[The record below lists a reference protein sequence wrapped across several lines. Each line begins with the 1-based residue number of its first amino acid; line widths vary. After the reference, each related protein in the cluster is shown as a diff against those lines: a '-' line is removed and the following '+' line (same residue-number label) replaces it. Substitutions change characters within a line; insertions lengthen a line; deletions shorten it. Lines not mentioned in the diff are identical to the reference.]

1 MNPRVQPPKI
11 VFNVMCRTLARQSGP
26 SPVQA
31 RWRSAVKTYPMS
43 AADAAW
49 FHNDGPANLAITMGV
64 VLTHKPL
71 DFERVREIYGERIV
85 SFERFRQRVVEAG
98 FPMATPHWQDM
109 PDFSIDQHLHH
120 IALAAPHD
128 EATLVKLVN
137 DIASMP
143 LDHALPLWQ
152 AYVVDDVDGG
162 SALITR
168 AHHCLADG
176 TAMMT
181 VTQRLFDPAPGAKP
195 LPPPRARGA
204 SIGNGAGDGL
214 FAPAIDLIT
223 EAARDAVA
231 LAGGAGMLVGELMR
245 ADDPP
250 SPLKGKFALGK
261 SVAWSQPIAIRDIKA
276 IGKRYDAKVNDV
288 LVAAM
293 TGALRSYLKGRGV
306 DVDHTTVRAMLP
318 VDLRPPER
326 IGQLGNEFGLVLLDL
341 AVTEARADRRLAL
354 TKARMDALKGSPEP
368 LATKALLNLLGRGP
382 KLLED
387 FSNDLFGRKASVV
400 MTNVVGPA
408 KPLYLAG
415 VPIVRILPWAP
426 HPGKQLGM
434 AVSILS
440 YNGSASLTVIGDARL
455 VPDPKR
461 ITAEFGRE
469 FKKLLRSTTVAAAT
483 AKSGTTTARKAPAR
497 KNLPRKG
504 ASHEPPVT
512 KALAMKAPVAVASAR
527 QTRSPAKA
535 AA

>member
-1 MNPRVQPPKI
+1 M
-11 VFNVMCRTLARQSGP
+11 
-26 SPVQA
+26 
-31 RWRSAVKTYPMS
+31 KTYPMS

-49 FHNDGPANLAITMGV
+49 FHNDGPANLAIVMGV
-64 VLTHKPL
+64 VLTKKPL
-71 DFERVREIYGERIV
+71 DFERVCKIYTERIV
-85 SFERFRQRVVEAG
+85 TFERFRQRVVETG

-137 DIASMP
+137 DLASMP

-152 AYVVDDVDGG
+152 AYVVDDVAGG

-168 AHHCLADG
+168 VHHCLADG

-181 VTQRLFDPAPGAKP
+181 VTQRLYDPAPGAKP

-204 SIGNGAGDGL
+204 SIGKGAGKGL
-214 FAPAIDLIT
+214 FAPAIDFIT
-223 EAARDAVA
+223 ETARDAMA
-231 LAGGAGMLVGELMR
+231 LVGGAGMLASELLR

-250 SPLKGKFALGK
+250 SPLKGDFALGK
-261 SVAWSQPIAIRDIKA
+261 RVAWSQPIAIRDIKA

-293 TGALRSYLKGRGV
+293 TGALRTYLKWRGI
-306 DVDHTTVRAMLP
+306 DVNHTTLRAMVP

-354 TKARMDALKGSPEP
+354 TKARMDALKHSPEP

-387 FSNDLFGRKASVV
+387 LSNDLFGRKASVV

-408 KPLYLAG
+408 EVLYLAG
-415 VPIVRILPWAP
+415 VPIDRILPWAP

-440 YNGSASLTVIGDARL
+440 YRGAASLTVIGDARL
-455 VPDPKR
+455 VPDPEV
-461 ITAEFGRE
+461 ITGEFGRE
-469 FKKLLRSTTVAAAT
+469 FKKLLKGKALGATSNTAKGAT
-483 AKSGTTTARKAPAR
+483 ARNVPAEKTRTRKALAKKTSARMAEPMKTAASIAPAKKAPA
-497 KNLPRKG
+497 
-504 ASHEPPVT
+504 T
-512 KALAMKAPVAVASAR
+512 KARAGSATKLR
-527 QTRSPAKA
+527 IS
-535 AA
+535 

>member
-1 MNPRVQPPKI
+1 M
-11 VFNVMCRTLARQSGP
+11 
-26 SPVQA
+26 
-31 RWRSAVKTYPMS
+31 KTYPMS

-49 FHNDGPANLAITMGV
+49 FHNDGPANLAIVMGV
-64 VLTHKPL
+64 VLTKKPL
-71 DFERVREIYGERIV
+71 DFERVREIYNERIV
-85 SFERFRQRVVEAG
+85 SFDRFRQRVVETG

-109 PDFSIDQHLHH
+109 PNFSIDQHLHH
-120 IALAAPHD
+120 IALSAPHD
-128 EATLVKLVN
+128 EAALVKLVN
-137 DIASMP
+137 DLASMP
-143 LDHALPLWQ
+143 LDHSLPLWQ
-152 AYVVDDVDGG
+152 AYVVDDVEGG

-168 AHHCLADG
+168 AHHCMADG

-181 VTQRLFDPAPGAKP
+181 VTQRLYDPAPGAKP

-204 SIGNGAGDGL
+204 SIGKRVDKGL
-214 FAPAIDLIT
+214 FAPAIDFIT
-223 EAARDAVA
+223 ETARDALAV
-231 LAGGAGMLVGELMR
+231 AGGAGMLVGELLR
-245 ADDPP
+245 SDDPP
-250 SPLKGKFALGK
+250 SPLKGDFSLGK
-261 SVAWSQPIAIRDIKA
+261 RVAWSQPIAIRDIKA
-276 IGKRYDAKVNDV
+276 IGKHFDAKVNDV

-293 TGALRSYLKGRGV
+293 TGALRTYLKGRGV
-306 DVDHTTVRAMLP
+306 DVDHTTVRAMVP

-354 TKARMDALKGSPEP
+354 TKAGMDSLKHSPEP

-408 KPLYLAG
+408 DVLYLAG
-415 VPIVRILPWAP
+415 VPIERILPWAP

-440 YNGSASLTVIGDARL
+440 YNGAASLTVIGDARL
-455 VPDPKR
+455 VPDPEL

-469 FKKLLRSTTVAAAT
+469 FKKLLKSATDGAEKTAA
-483 AKSGTTTARKAPAR
+483 KKAPAR
-497 KNLPRKG
+497 KTPARKVP
-504 ASHEPPVT
+504 AR
-512 KALAMKAPVAVASAR
+512 KAVAR
-527 QTRSPAKA
+527 KRA

>member
-1 MNPRVQPPKI
+1 
-11 VFNVMCRTLARQSGP
+11 
-26 SPVQA
+26 
-31 RWRSAVKTYPMS
+31 MS

-49 FHNDGPANLAITMGV
+49 FHNDGPANLAIVMGV
-64 VLTHKPL
+64 VLTKKPL
-71 DFERVREIYGERIV
+71 DFERVRRIYNERIV
-85 SFERFRQRVVEAG
+85 SFDRFRQRVVETG
-98 FPMATPHWQDM
+98 YPLATPHWQDM
-109 PDFSIDQHLHH
+109 PNFSIDQHLHH
-120 IALAAPHD
+120 IALSAPHD
-128 EATLVKLVN
+128 EAALIELVN
-137 DIASMP
+137 DLASMP

-168 AHHCLADG
+168 VHHCLADG

-181 VTQRLFDPAPGAKP
+181 VTQRLYDPAPGAKP

-204 SIGNGAGDGL
+204 SIGKGAGKGL

-223 EAARDAVA
+223 EAARDALA
-231 LAGGAGMLVGELMR
+231 LAGGAGMLVGELLR
-245 ADDPP
+245 SDDPP
-250 SPLKGKFALGK
+250 SPLKGDFALGK
-261 SVAWSQPIAIRDIKA
+261 KVSWSQPVPVRDIKA
-276 IGKRYDAKVNDV
+276 IGKHYDAKVNDV

-293 TGALRSYLKGRGV
+293 TGALRTYLKGRGV
-306 DVDHTTVRAMLP
+306 DVDHTTVRAMVP

-354 TKARMDALKGSPEP
+354 TKARMDALKRSPEP

-408 KPLYLAG
+408 EVLYLAG
-415 VPIVRILPWAP
+415 SPIERILPWAP

-440 YNGSASLTVIGDARL
+440 YRGSASLTVIGDAHL
-455 VPDPKR
+455 VPDPHV
-461 ITAEFGRE
+461 ITAEFKRE
-469 FKKLLRSTTVAAAT
+469 FQKMLKSTKASAAR
-483 AKSGTTTARKAPAR
+483 TTTTPAR
-497 KNLPRKG
+497 VRKTPARRKT
-504 ASHEPPVT
+504 AS
-512 KALAMKAPVAVASAR
+512 
-527 QTRSPAKA
+527 
-535 AA
+535 

>member
-1 MNPRVQPPKI
+1 M
-11 VFNVMCRTLARQSGP
+11 
-26 SPVQA
+26 
-31 RWRSAVKTYPMS
+31 KTTPMS

-49 FHNDGPANLAITMGV
+49 FHNDGPANLAIVMGV
-64 VLTHKPL
+64 VLTKKPL
-71 DFERVREIYGERIV
+71 DFERVRRIYNERIV
-85 SFERFRQRVVEAG
+85 SFDRFRQRVVETG
-98 FPMATPHWQDM
+98 FPLATPHWQDM
-109 PDFSIDQHLHH
+109 PNFSIDQHLHH
-120 IALAAPHD
+120 IALSAPHD
-128 EATLVKLVN
+128 EAALIDLVN
-137 DIASMP
+137 DLASMP

-168 AHHCLADG
+168 VHHCLADG

-181 VTQRLFDPAPGAKP
+181 VTQRLYDPAPGAKP

-204 SIGNGAGDGL
+204 SIGKGAGKGL

-223 EAARDAVA
+223 EAARDALA
-231 LAGGAGMLVGELMR
+231 LAGGAGMLVGELLR
-245 ADDPP
+245 SDDPP
-250 SPLKGKFALGK
+250 SPLKGDFGLGK
-261 SVAWSQPIAIRDIKA
+261 KVSWSQPVPVRDIKA
-276 IGKRYDAKVNDV
+276 IGKHYDAKVNDV

-293 TGALRSYLKGRGV
+293 TGALRTYLKGRGV
-306 DVDHTTVRAMLP
+306 DVDRTTVRAMVP

-354 TKARMDALKGSPEP
+354 TKARMDALKRSPEP

-408 KPLYLAG
+408 EVLYLAG
-415 VPIVRILPWAP
+415 SPIERILPWAP

-440 YNGSASLTVIGDARL
+440 YRGSASLTVIGDAHL
-455 VPDPKR
+455 VPDPEV

-469 FKKLLRSTTVAAAT
+469 FKKLLKGATASAGSTTRAKAKPTKVPAKKAVAKKVAA
-483 AKSGTTTARKAPAR
+483 KKAPAPKR
-497 KNLPRKG
+497 LT
-504 ASHEPPVT
+504 A
-512 KALAMKAPVAVASAR
+512 
-527 QTRSPAKA
+527 
-535 AA
+535 

>member
-1 MNPRVQPPKI
+1 M
-11 VFNVMCRTLARQSGP
+11 
-26 SPVQA
+26 
-31 RWRSAVKTYPMS
+31 KTYPMS

-49 FHNDGPANLAITMGV
+49 FHNDGPANLAIVMGV
-64 VLTHKPL
+64 VLTKKPL
-71 DFERVREIYGERIV
+71 DFERVCKIYTERIV
-85 SFERFRQRVVEAG
+85 TFERFRQRVVETG

-137 DIASMP
+137 DLASMP

-152 AYVVDDVDGG
+152 AYVVDDVAGG

-168 AHHCLADG
+168 VHHCLADG

-181 VTQRLFDPAPGAKP
+181 VTQRLYDPAPGAKP

-204 SIGNGAGDGL
+204 SIGKGAGKGL
-214 FAPAIDLIT
+214 FAPAIDFIT
-223 EAARDAVA
+223 ETARDAMA
-231 LAGGAGMLVGELMR
+231 LVGGAGMLASELLR

-250 SPLKGKFALGK
+250 SPLKGDFALGK
-261 SVAWSQPIAIRDIKA
+261 RVAWSQPIAIRDIKA

-293 TGALRSYLKGRGV
+293 TGALRSYLKGRGI
-306 DVDHTTVRAMLP
+306 DVNHTTVRAMVP

-354 TKARMDALKGSPEP
+354 TKARMDALKHSPEP

-387 FSNDLFGRKASVV
+387 LSNDLFGRKASVV

-408 KPLYLAG
+408 EVLYLAG
-415 VPIVRILPWAP
+415 VPIDRILPWAP

-440 YNGSASLTVIGDARL
+440 YRGAASLTVIGDARL
-455 VPDPKR
+455 VPDPEV
-461 ITAEFGRE
+461 ITGEFGRE
-469 FKKLLRSTTVAAAT
+469 FKKLLKGTASGATSNTAKGAT
-483 AKSGTTTARKAPAR
+483 ARNVPAEKTRTRKALAKKTSARMAAPMKTAASSAPAKKAPA
-497 KNLPRKG
+497 
-504 ASHEPPVT
+504 T
-512 KALAMKAPVAVASAR
+512 KARATRNAVA
-527 QTRSPAKA
+527 
-535 AA
+535 

>member
-1 MNPRVQPPKI
+1 MT
-11 VFNVMCRTLARQSGP
+11 TL
-26 SPVQA
+26 
-31 RWRSAVKTYPMS
+31 KTYPMS

-49 FHNDGPANLAITMGV
+49 FHNDGPANLAIVMGI
-64 VLTHKPL
+64 VLTKKPL
-71 DFERVREIYGERIV
+71 DFERVRRIYEERILG
-85 SFERFRQRVVEAG
+85 FERFRQRVVETG
-98 FPMATPHWQDM
+98 FPMAAPHWQDM

-128 EATLVKLVN
+128 EAKLVELVN

-152 AYVVDDVDGG
+152 VYLVDDVEGG

-168 AHHCLADG
+168 VHHCMADG

-181 VTQRLFDPAPGAKP
+181 VTQQLYDPAPGAKP

-204 SIGNGAGDGL
+204 SIGKGAGKGL

-223 EAARDAVA
+223 EAARDALGV
-231 LAGGAGMLVGELMR
+231 AGGAGMLLGELLR

-250 SPLKGKFALGK
+250 SPLKGDFALSK
-261 SVAWSQPIAIRDIKA
+261 RVAWSQPIPVRDIKA

-293 TGALRSYLKGRGV
+293 TGALRTYLKGRGV
-306 DVDHTTVRAMLP
+306 DVDHTTVRAMVP

-354 TKARMDALKGSPEP
+354 TKARMDALKHSPEP

-387 FSNDLFGRKASVV
+387 ISNNLFGRKASVV

-408 KPLYLAG
+408 KVLYLAG
-415 VPIVRILPWAP
+415 SPIERILPWAP

-440 YNGSASLTVIGDARL
+440 YRGSASLTVIGDAHL
-455 VPDPKR
+455 VPDPQV
-461 ITAEFGRE
+461 ITAEFKRE
-469 FKKLLRSTTVAAAT
+469 FQKML
-483 AKSGTTTARKAPAR
+483 KSIKA
-497 KNLPRKG
+497 G
-504 ASHEPPVT
+504 A
-512 KALAMKAPVAVASAR
+512 
-527 QTRSPAKA
+527 AKA
-535 AA
+535 ASVPARARKTPVRTKPAA